1 MSFNTDYL
9 HSHSALER
17 ELRFPKNIV
26 LVDTCYGDRF
36 DDTMKESF
44 VYLKKEYLKVPTLAF
59 VERGGVFKNLMA

>member
-1 MSFNTDYL
+1 MSFNTNYL

-17 ELRFPKNIV
+17 ELKFPKDKV

-44 VYLKKEYLKVPTLAF
+44 VYHEKKYLQVPILAF
-59 VERGGVFKNLMA
+59 IERGGVFKNILA